1 MITTRLDRHIAF
13 WIPILLIAGLG
24 LLLLSLLIGRVAHAD
39 PVAAG
44 QWQPAA
50 SPDVLG
56 LEGRIAAWTVAIY
69 AVARTVLEILKAI
82 APRTSTTVD
91 DQVRDA
97 LAAILAARPPGRAR
111 LGALLGTVTAG
122 LAIGALV
129 GMIAVA
135 LAGCASV
142 ERGAAAGKKAG
153 IECGKQS
160 APTWAGALA
169 RWGVESAIAREFDLE
184 ALKTTGKGLALGAA
198 SCFYGEVFRAW
209 KAKQP
214 VGIAA
219 LAGEPDVVTQIH
231 ALLVKVSG
239 GATVRLADGTEV
251 Q

>member
-1 MITTRLDRHIAF
+1 MNRLLKFALVALGG
-13 WIPILLIAGLG
+13 WLLY
-24 LLLLSLLIGRVAHAD
+24 SLTCVGAACAD
-39 PVAAG
+39 PTVAG
-44 QWQPAA
+44 SWQAAPA
-50 SPDVLG
+50 PDVLG
-56 LEGRIAAWTVAIY
+56 IEGRIAAWTVAIY

-91 DQVRDA
+91 DQVRDT

-122 LAIGALV
+122 LAIGAVV

-135 LAGCASV
+135 LAGCATV
-142 ERGAAAGKKAG
+142 ERGAAAGKKAA
-153 IECGKQS
+153 IECGGQY
-160 APTWAGALA
+160 APSVAAALA
-169 RWGVESAIAREFDLE
+169 RWGVEAAIAREFDIDV
-184 ALKTTGKGLALGAA
+184 LKAAGAGLALGSA
-198 SCFYGEVFRAW
+198 SCFYGEVQRAW

-231 ALLVKVSG
+231 ALLVEASG
-239 GATVRLADGTEV
+239 GATVVLADGTEV